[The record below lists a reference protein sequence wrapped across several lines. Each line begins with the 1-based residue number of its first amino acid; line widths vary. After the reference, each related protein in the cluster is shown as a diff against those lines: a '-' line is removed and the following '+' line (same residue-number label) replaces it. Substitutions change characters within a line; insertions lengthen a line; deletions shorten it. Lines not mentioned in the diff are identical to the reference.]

1 MVEEAREAVRAREPA
16 GPGRADPAAVVA
28 DVEALPFTD
37 ARFDAVLALQMLYHA
52 SDRRRAI
59 EECRR
64 VLAAGGRLYATT
76 SHPEN
81 GRALF
86 DLVSTAAGGEVEP
99 LSRTF
104 DGERGATE
112 LATVFDSV
120 DRRWFRNEVRV
131 DDADALRTLAADR
144 IDAEGAVAWRK
155 DMALF
160 VACDEAGD

>member
-1 MVEEAREAVRAREPA
+1 
-16 GPGRADPAAVVA
+16 
-28 DVEALPFTD
+28 
-37 ARFDAVLALQMLYHA
+37 MLYHA

-120 DRRWFRNEVRV
+120 DRRCSGTRSGWTTPTRCGPWRPTGSTPRVRSPGG
-131 DDADALRTLAADR
+131 RTWPSSSPATRRATR
-144 IDAEGAVAWRK
+144 
-155 DMALF
+155 
-160 VACDEAGD
+160 